1 MTGAVQQSERDNDW
15 KGRDRRQTTEPVSRN
30 EFVSFQRRLDERM
43 DAQDGRLAEGTQ
55 IMVKQDAALERMAV
69 AMFAKDE
76 NNEFESP
83 GVMTVM
89 QKINRHVDMM
99 CNFAAAVRKFGMF
112 IVWAG
117 AVLGGLAGAATAAKA
132 LGLL

>member
-1 MTGAVQQSERDNDW
+1 MTGAVQQNEKDNDW
-15 KGRDRRQTTEPVSRN
+15 KGNDRRQTTEPVSRD
-30 EFVSFQRRLDERM
+30 EFVDFQRGLNRRLD
-43 DAQDGRLAEGTQ
+43 DQDGKLAEGTK
-55 IMVKQDAALERMAV
+55 IMGRLND

-99 CNFAAAVRKFGMF
+99 CNFASGVRRVGLLVM
-112 IVWAG
+112 WAG
-117 AVLGGLAGAATAAKA
+117 GVAAAAAAISTAAKA
-132 LGLL
+132 MGLW

>member
-1 MTGAVQQSERDNDW
+1 MSGQTKDQQDNDW
-15 KGRDRRQTTEPVSRN
+15 KGRDRRQSTEPVSRN

-43 DAQDGRLAEGTQ
+43 DLQDVKLAEGTQ
-55 IMVKQDAALERMAV
+55 IMARLND

-99 CNFAAAVRKFGMF
+99 CNFAAWVKKMGLFVMGLCAL
-112 IVWAG
+112 
-117 AVLGGLAGAATAAKA
+117 LGSLAGGMAAAKA
-132 LGLL
+132 LGIL